1 MTPAVDAADL
11 SPGISSF
18 GIDQLPIELL
28 VEMFAYCRDSFAPD
42 FYDIDTDTVAFDT
55 EIARLAQS
63 PLLLIS
69 RVCSKW
75 HTVALGTPLL
85 WCTIELDA
93 VLWDSPN
100 HSENAMNLLL
110 AALTRGGSLP
120 LNISLTECVVHP
132 LPLLAVQLLAVHSQR
147 WRSFDCPISVIDT
160 FSSVKGQLPRLE
172 RLQIDLAS
180 SPSSP
185 ALDILH
191 PLPNLAYLSF
201 PGPFPASDIPK
212 LPLEQLSVLRYTEIA
227 HLEMDQVLYSLS
239 RLQKAAEFRME
250 LILWAALPEQLRVE
264 CPHITADLSVF
275 SIEFLDHFEHDHSQ
289 SMLGSI
295 FANLTL
301 PLLYVLELEA
311 QEYPRNPIA
320 WPHSEF
326 LSICRRSSFDMHL
339 RRLEIYDVVLT
350 EVQLLEC
357 LSALPVLERLAISDH
372 QPTAGG
378 FGGDQLLITDALLAK
393 LVRIAHG
400 PSLVPRLF
408 SLGFQTV
415 MNFDDHALL
424 SLVVSRLAAPDV
436 NGFRLEL
443 DWLPG
448 RERAIDEHVLGQF
461 HGLKIATGR
470 RFEFR
475 MSAAESQWA

>member
-1 MTPAVDAADL
+1 MAPALNAADL
-11 SPGISSF
+11 LPGIFSP

-28 VEMFAYCRDSFAPD
+28 VEIFAYCRDSFAPD

-55 EIARLAQS
+55 EIARLAQA
-63 PLLLIS
+63 PLLLVS
-69 RVCSKW
+69 CVCSKW
-75 HTVALGTPLL
+75 HTVTLGTPLL

-93 VLWDSPN
+93 VLWDTPS
-100 HSENAMNLLL
+100 HSADAMNLLL
-110 AALTRGGSLP
+110 EALNRGGSLP
-120 LNISLTECVVHP
+120 LDISLTECVVHP
-132 LPLLAVQLLAVHSQR
+132 LPLVVVHVLAMHSRR
-147 WRSFDCPISVIDT
+147 WRSFECPISVIDT
-160 FSSVKGQLPRLE
+160 FSSIKGHLPRLE
-172 RLQIDLAS
+172 HLQIDLAS

-185 ALDILH
+185 ALDVLH
-191 PLPNLAYLSF
+191 PLPSLAYLSF

-227 HLEMDQVLYSLS
+227 HLEMNQVLYSLS
-239 RLQKAAEFRME
+239 RLREAAEFRME

-264 CPHITADLSVF
+264 YPHITADVSVF

-289 SMLGSI
+289 LMLGSI

-301 PLLYVLELEA
+301 PLLHVLELEA
-311 QEYPRNPIA
+311 QEYPRYPIA
-320 WPHSEF
+320 WPHSDF

-378 FGGDQLLITDALLAK
+378 FDGDQLLITDALLSK
-393 LVRIAHG
+393 LVRTPDG
-400 PSLVPRLF
+400 TSLVPRLF

-415 MNFDDHALL
+415 MRFDDHALL
-424 SLVVSRLAAPDV
+424 ALVVSRLAARNA

-448 RERAIDEHVLGQF
+448 RERAVDEYVLGQF
-461 HGLKIATGR
+461 DGLKIATR
-470 RFEFR
+470 RKFEFR